1 MTLSESKRR
10 SSIRTLKDILLNI
23 LTYLSS
29 SIGLILVVGIFV
41 YIFINGTGSLSWSL
55 ITGDYHIE
63 SYTLSYMNEV
73 SDVYNYEAK
82 DNEYFSSKWGVAF
95 IDSTDIEGKSVVK
108 ISYVHP
114 SSPFNSLLKADG
126 GIYSVNVGETIET
139 AILYGKDLDD
149 NDIYVMPLS
158 KNGAKKMA
166 LEFDRGYKMQSMNV
180 ITEGGGIRGSL
191 ITTLYMILFTLLFVL
206 PLGICGAIYLGV
218 YAKDNKIT
226 NILRTMIDM
235 ISGIPSIIFGLVGAM
250 IFIPFFNVVAHSNGG
265 SILSGSLTLAVM
277 LLPIVIKNTEEAI
290 NNIPKHYKDA
300 SLALGASQT
309 QTTFKIILPNAL
321 PGILTATLLAIGRVI
336 GESAALIFAVGTSI
350 QDKITP
356 NGSSTTLAVHIWYL
370 MGGENPNYGTASAI
384 AIVILIIVLVL
395 NILVKLIG
403 KKLNR
408 FEVK

>member
-1 MTLSESKRR
+1 MISENRR
-10 SSIRTLKDILLNI
+10 KNIRLLKDIILNV

-41 YIFINGTGSLSWSL
+41 YIFINGASSLSWGL
-55 ITGDYHIE
+55 ITGDYNIE
-63 SYTLSYMNEV
+63 SFTLSYMNEV
-73 SDVYNYEAK
+73 NDDFNYEVK
-82 DNEYFSSKWGVAF
+82 ENEYYSSKWGVAF
-95 IDSTDIEGKSVVK
+95 KDSFDIEGKSVVK

-114 SSPFNSLLKADG
+114 SSPFNSLLNSDG
-126 GIYSVNVGETIET
+126 SIYSVKENETIET
-139 AILYGKDLDD
+139 AILYGKGLDGK
-149 NDIYVMPLS
+149 DIYVMPLS

-166 LEFDRGYKMQSMNV
+166 SQFDLGYKIQSMNV

-206 PLGICGAIYLGV
+206 PLGIGGAIYLGV
-218 YAKDNKIT
+218 YAKDNKVT
-226 NILRTMIDM
+226 NVLRTMIDM

-265 SILSGSLTLAVM
+265 SILSGALTLAIM

-300 SLALGASQT
+300 SLALGASET

-321 PGILTATLLAIGRVI
+321 PGILTATLLTIGRVI

-350 QDKITP
+350 QDKIIP

-370 MGGENPNYGTASAI
+370 MGGDNPNYGTSSAI

>member
-1 MTLSESKRR
+1 
-10 SSIRTLKDILLNI
+10 
-23 LTYLSS
+23 
-29 SIGLILVVGIFV
+29 
-41 YIFINGTGSLSWSL
+41 
-55 ITGDYHIE
+55 
-63 SYTLSYMNEV
+63 
-73 SDVYNYEAK
+73 
-82 DNEYFSSKWGVAF
+82 
-95 IDSTDIEGKSVVK
+95 
-108 ISYVHP
+108 
-114 SSPFNSLLKADG
+114 
-126 GIYSVNVGETIET
+126 
-139 AILYGKDLDD
+139 
-149 NDIYVMPLS
+149 
-158 KNGAKKMA
+158 
-166 LEFDRGYKMQSMNV
+166 
-180 ITEGGGIRGSL
+180 
-191 ITTLYMILFTLLFVL
+191 
-206 PLGICGAIYLGV
+206 
-218 YAKDNKIT
+218 
-226 NILRTMIDM
+226 
-235 ISGIPSIIFGLVGAM
+235 M